1 MDEFTFD
8 SADHLIEEIA
18 VLVDQ
23 VLTSDQ
29 LGALRD
35 RLSQLNKAIGDR
47 YSVSF
52 SVTLEISD
60 RDRAAALPVLNT
72 GLSLSEDGVAFQTW
86 GDALPQRYVVEGQVQ
101 VVPNDRCPKCWEVW
115 AAKFEKLGCPSCDA
129 TLGGNCKILLDSGI
143 CPNCELGTV
152 AVDEPKCAQCG
163 FEAAPELVVWECGQP
178 TVPSPG
184 WEP

>member
-8 SADHLIEEIA
+8 STDHLIEEIA

-23 VLTSDQ
+23 TLTSDQ

-35 RLSQLNKAIGDR
+35 RLSQLDKAIGNR
-47 YSVSF
+47 YSVKF
-52 SVTLEISD
+52 SVKLEIVD
-60 RDRAAALPVLNT
+60 EERDATLPVLNT
-72 GLSLSEDGVAFQTW
+72 GLSISEDGVAFQTW
-86 GDALPQRYVVEGQVQ
+86 GDALPQRYVVDGQVQ

-115 AAKFEKLGCPSCDA
+115 DSKCVHLGCPNCDA

-143 CPNCELGTV
+143 CPKCELGTV
-152 AVDEPKCAQCG
+152 TVDEPKCAQCG
-163 FEAAPELVVWECGQP
+163 FEAAPEIVVWACSNS
-178 TVPSPG
+178 TIPSPE